1 MEGSRAG
8 VLCVVAGTSMFAA
21 MPRASRALFL
31 LISLSLASASKN
43 VCGSGSQQIGE
54 LTHNGDSCRERGG
67 GVHPVESS
75 MKGCGVFSLFPCFTC
90 CTQPPPPPPSAPPLP
105 PPPSAPTAAVI
116 KAVQQ
121 THPAVWT
128 VIIIGGLVA
137 TAALL
142 CKRSHPNHSSPFS
155 VAHTHLFLLRSQS
168 LIAFDSKTLSTISY
182 CGASSVGT
190 TSSCDTSRVGRRS
203 SSSTSGCAT
212 RCCRGP
218 PQSRA

>member
-1 MEGSRAG
+1 M
-8 VLCVVAGTSMFAA
+8 
-21 MPRASRALFL
+21 
-31 LISLSLASASKN
+31 
-43 VCGSGSQQIGE
+43 
-54 LTHNGDSCRERGG
+54 
-67 GVHPVESS
+67 HPVESS

-142 CKRSHPNHSSPFS
+142 CKRSHPNHSSPFFIPWLTRIYFFCARS
-155 VAHTHLFLLRSQS
+155 LRSPSIQRLCRRS
-168 LIAFDSKTLSTISY
+168 PIAVRAVPGRPPRAIRAESADAPRAVRAAAQR
-182 CGASSVGT
+182 GAAAARLRAERDQWSPACAQACRAAIVAVHAAE
-190 TSSCDTSRVGRRS
+190 DDVGRRV
-203 SSSTSGCAT
+203 G
-212 RCCRGP
+212 
-218 PQSRA
+218 